1 MTDELSITPQTIFQR
16 RRHFI
21 RQLLALGLCG
31 QLGPVRA
38 QEAAFDSNK
47 CDSTLAADE
56 PLTPEKSALHYNNY
70 YEFST
75 NKEAVATLA
84 QAFTLRPWELR
95 VDGAVQRPLVLS
107 LDDLA
112 ALPGVQRTYRLR
124 CVEGWSMVL
133 PWRGIP
139 LADLL
144 ALAQPKSE
152 AKFVRFIGTLRPAE
166 MIGQRRPVLPW
177 PYTEGLRLDEA
188 LHPLTLLAT
197 GLYDAPLSPQNG
209 APVRIVVPWKYAFK
223 SIKAITRI
231 ELITEQ
237 PITSWNQT
245 VPSEYGFYAN
255 VNPDVA
261 HPRWSQKREVR
272 IGELRK
278 RPTLPFNG
286 YACDVAH
293 LYAGMDL
300 QRDF

>member
-1 MTDELSITPQTIFQR
+1 MTDELHLTPPAIFHN

-21 RQLLALGLCG
+21 RRMVALGLCG
-31 QLGPVRA
+31 SLAPALGVA
-38 QEAAFDSNK
+38 NET
-47 CDSTLAADE
+47 CDSAAPADE
-56 PLTPEKSALHYNNY
+56 SLTPVNSALNYNNY

-84 QAFTLRPWELR
+84 QAFTTRPWELR
-95 VDGAVQRPLVLS
+95 IDGAVNRPLTLG
-107 LDDLA
+107 LNDIA
-112 ALPGVQRTYRLR
+112 ALAQLKRTYRLR

-133 PWRGIP
+133 PWQGVT
-139 LADLL
+139 LAEML

-152 AKFVRFIGTLRPAE
+152 ATFVRFTGTLRPEE

-188 LHPLTLLAT
+188 LHPLALLAT

-209 APVRIVVPWKYAFK
+209 APVRLVVPWKYAFK

-231 ELITEQ
+231 ELVTEQ
-237 PITSWNQT
+237 PVTSWNQA
-245 VPSEYGFYAN
+245 VPTEYGFYAN
-255 VNPDVA
+255 VNPDVS

>member
-1 MTDELSITPQTIFQR
+1 MV
-16 RRHFI
+16 
-21 RQLLALGLCG
+21 ALGLCG
-31 QLGPVRA
+31 SLTPALA
-38 QEAAFDSNK
+38 QNGENCTATPSVE
-47 CDSTLAADE
+47 E
-56 PLTPEKSALHYNNY
+56 PLTPADSALNYNNY

-84 QAFTLRPWELR
+84 QAFITRPWELR
-95 VDGAVQRPLVLS
+95 IEGAVNHPLTLN
-107 LDDLA
+107 LDDIA
-112 ALPGVQRTYRLR
+112 ALAHVNRAYRLR

-133 PWRGIP
+133 PWKGVT
-139 LADLL
+139 LANVL
-144 ALAQPKSE
+144 ALAQPKPE
-152 AKFVRFIGTLRPAE
+152 AKFVRFIGTLRPEE

-197 GLYDAPLSPQNG
+197 GLYDAPLAPQNG
-209 APVRIVVPWKYAFK
+209 APLRLVVPWKYAFK

-231 ELITEQ
+231 ELIAAQ
-237 PITSWNQT
+237 PATSWNQAA
-245 VPSEYGFYAN
+245 PSEYGFYAN

-272 IGELRK
+272 IGELHK
-278 RPTLPFNG
+278 HSTLPFNG

-300 QRDF
+300 QQNF